1 MTSCIGAGN
10 QHGCITIHWWR
21 GCGQWCGR
29 SEDELLRTAGCRTQ
43 CHTRRVCYSDLIATT
58 VVTRPRLKKAYRKKA
73 LELHPDRNY
82 GDVERTT
89 ALFAE
94 VRSAY
99 EVLSDDQERAWYDA
113 HERDILRGSTGED
126 SGEHYQGDMKVTTA
140 DDITQMMGKFRGNVD
155 FSDSPNGFFGFVRE
169 TFEQLAREE
178 EYAADYDDLDVP
190 DYPTFGHKD
199 DDYEGVVRDFYS
211 AWNGFATVKSF
222 AWLDEY
228 NPSLQPDRRYRRA
241 AEKENQ
247 KIRDEGRRAFND
259 AVRTL
264 VAFVRKRDPRYTP
277 NTQTAEDK
285 AKAQRDARKAQ
296 AARARAAQMA
306 KMEQEEQAVPHWAT
320 ARPADE
326 VEEESEEEVEE
337 DLYECVACNKTFKSE
352 RQYDAHEKSKKH
364 QKAIQALKKK
374 MQKDN
379 AHLDLDEDALKSDEI
394 LPAEDELAKHVD
406 VSGDE
411 GSDVSV
417 QNLAKKTTELDLDD
431 YSVDEEE
438 APSTKF
444 AHSNTVSASATGSE
458 TSSDVDDEYAS
469 RSEIEA
475 RLVGASTEPS
485 TATTEDLELKLGDH
499 TEPEVAAP
507 PEPKLGKAALKR
519 LKKAAKQAEGEE
531 PDVKNKCAGCSAG
544 FSSKTQLHQHLK
556 EHPKHA
562 ALKSVAN
569 GGKKNKKR

>member
-1 MTSCIGAGN
+1 
-10 QHGCITIHWWR
+10 
-21 GCGQWCGR
+21 
-29 SEDELLRTAGCRTQ
+29 LVTAPTLTC
-43 CHTRRVCYSDLIATT
+43 A
-58 VVTRPRLKKAYRKKA
+58 RLKKAYRKKA

-113 HERDILRGSTGED
+113 HERDILRGSTGD
-126 SGEHYQGDMKVTTA
+126 DTGDHYQGDMKVTTA
-140 DDITQMMGKFRGNVD
+140 DDITQMMGRFRGNVD

-199 DDYEGVVRDFYS
+199 DGYEGVVRDFYS

-296 AARARAAQMA
+296 AARARAAQIA

-326 VEEESEEEVEE
+326 VEDESEEEVEE

-394 LPAEDELAKHVD
+394 LLAEDELAKDVD
-406 VSGDE
+406 QSVPEDI
-411 GSDVSV
+411 DASV
-417 QNLAKKTTELDLDD
+417 QNIATKTDELDLNDH
-431 YSVDEEE
+431 STDEDE
-438 APSTKF
+438 APLERV
-444 AHSNTVSASATGSE
+444 AHSNTVSASPAGSA
-458 TSSDVDDEYAS
+458 TSSDVDDDEYAS

-475 RLVGASTEPS
+475 RLFGVSTEPS
-485 TATTEDLELKLGDH
+485 TAPTEDLESKPDNP

-507 PEPKLGKAALKR
+507 PEPKIGKAALKR

-562 ALKSVAN
+562 ALKPVAV

>member
-1 MTSCIGAGN
+1 MGASQSTGGGEAPSGGSEVKTSYY
-10 QHGCITIHWWR
+10 
-21 GCGQWCGR
+21 
-29 SEDELLRTAGCRTQ
+29 ELLGVERNATQ
-43 CHTRRVCYSDLIATT
+43 DE
-58 VVTRPRLKKAYRKKA
+58 LKKAYRKKA

-113 HERDILRGSTGED
+113 HERDILRGSTGEE
-126 SGEHYQGDMKVTTA
+126 SGDHYQGDMKVTTA

-199 DDYEGVVRDFYS
+199 DEYEGVVRDFYS
-211 AWNGFATVKSF
+211 AWNGFVTVKSF

-264 VAFVRKRDPRYTP
+264 VAFVRKRDPRYSP

-296 AARARAAQMA
+296 AARARAAQIA

-326 VEEESEEEVEE
+326 VEEVSEEEVEE

-394 LPAEDELAKHVD
+394 LPAEDELAKDGDVD
-406 VSGDE
+406 VSSNE
-411 GSDVSV
+411 GSDASV
-417 QNLAKKTTELDLDD
+417 RNLTTKTDELDLDNRGTNED
-431 YSVDEEE
+431 E
-438 APSTKF
+438 APSETV
-444 AHSNTVSASATGSE
+444 APGNTVSASSAGSE
-458 TSSDVDDEYAS
+458 ASSDIDDEYAS

-475 RLVGASTEPS
+475 RLAGASTEPS
-485 TATTEDLELKLGDH
+485 AAPTEDLEFKPDDL

-519 LKKAAKQAEGEE
+519 LKKAAKQAGSQE
-531 PDVKNKCAGCSAG
+531 PDVKNKCAGCNAG
-544 FSSKTQLHQHLK
+544 FSSKSQLHQHLK
-556 EHPKHA
+556 EQPTHA
-562 ALKSVAN
+562 ALKPVAG

>member
-1 MTSCIGAGN
+1 MGASQSTGGGDAPSNAGEVKTSYY
-10 QHGCITIHWWR
+10 
-21 GCGQWCGR
+21 
-29 SEDELLRTAGCRTQ
+29 ELLGVERNATQ
-43 CHTRRVCYSDLIATT
+43 DE
-58 VVTRPRLKKAYRKKA
+58 LKKAYRKKA

-113 HERDILRGSTGED
+113 HERDILRGTTGEETSD
-126 SGEHYQGDMKVTTA
+126 HYQGDMKVTTA

-190 DYPTFGHKD
+190 DYPSFGHKD
-199 DDYEGVVRDFYS
+199 DEYEGVVRDFYS

-296 AARARAAQMA
+296 AARARAAQIA
-306 KMEQEEQAVPHWAT
+306 KMEQEEQAVPSWAT

-326 VEEESEEEVEE
+326 LEEESEGEVEE
-337 DLYECVACNKTFKSE
+337 DVYECVACNKTFKSE

-364 QKAIQALKKK
+364 QKAIQALKRK

-394 LPAEDELAKHVD
+394 LPVEDELAMEAQ
-406 VSGDE
+406 VSGGGD
-411 GSDVSV
+411 SDASV
-417 QNLAKKTTELDLDD
+417 ENLATRTNELDIDD
-431 YSVDEEE
+431 HSTDEEE
-438 APSTKF
+438 GRVDRVAPS
-444 AHSNTVSASATGSE
+444 NTMSASPVDSE

-475 RLVGASTEPS
+475 RLAGASTEPS
-485 TATTEDLELKLGDH
+485 TAPTEDLDFKPEDP
-499 TEPEVAAP
+499 TEPEVTAP

-519 LKKAAKQAEGEE
+519 MKKAAKQAESEE
-531 PDVKNKCAGCSAG
+531 PDIKNKCNGCSAG

-556 EHPKHA
+556 KHPEHA
-562 ALKSVAN
+562 ALKSIAQPG